1 MADTP
6 QLRLHT
12 PSNEP
17 ADSYVFERRH
27 SLRRATSGQVT
38 VLLRKA
44 DEHGTHY
51 RIASLNL
58 LDMSD
63 GGMGG
68 ISPDPLS
75 TDSTVAVLF
84 PPHGP
89 ERGFDVSGRVVRCQ
103 RRAMGHEIGI
113 RFDERRAA

>member
-6 QLRLHT
+6 HLRLHD
-12 PSNEP
+12 PSSEP
-17 ADSYVFERRH
+17 VDSYLFERRH

-38 VLLRKA
+38 VLLRKT
-44 DEHGTHY
+44 DDHGTHY

-68 ISPDPLS
+68 LCNDELSPDS
-75 TDSTVAVLF
+75 SVAVLF

-103 RRAMGHEIGI
+103 RRAVGHEIGI